1 MGCDAC
7 KQFGGSVPV
16 LKGCSRTRK
25 GGAMP
30 LSYLNKAY
38 QEPSGPAGSDRLIS
52 EPLLARPSLNHTG
65 GRRSH
70 TGGRRSHMGGKR
82 CSRKHRHTRK
92 CLKGK
97 GGFYPSAMGG
107 LINNGA
113 RLLPAAGVQAY
124 RMVRNYN
131 KSSKNRK

>member
-1 MGCDAC
+1 
-7 KQFGGSVPV
+7 
-16 LKGCSRTRK
+16 
-25 GGAMP
+25 MP
-30 LSYLNKAY
+30 LSYLNKGY
-38 QEPSGPAGSDRLIS
+38 QEPSAPSGSDRLVS

-70 TGGRRSHMGGKR
+70 TGGRRTRHRK
-82 CSRKHRHTRK
+82 SR
-92 CLKGK
+92 K

-124 RMVRNYN
+124 RMVRNYSSR
-131 KSSKNRK
+131 KSRKNHK

>member
-1 MGCDAC
+1 
-7 KQFGGSVPV
+7 
-16 LKGCSRTRK
+16 
-25 GGAMP
+25 MP
-30 LSYLNKAY
+30 LSYVNQGY
-38 QEPSGPAGSDRLIS
+38 QGPSAPAGSDRLIS

-65 GRRSH
+65 GRRCH
-70 TGGRRSHMGGKR
+70 TGGKR
-82 CSRKHRHTRK
+82 CTRKHRHTRK

-131 KSSKNRK
+131 KSRKNRK

>member
-1 MGCDAC
+1 MGCDSC
-7 KQFGGSVPV
+7 RQFGG
-16 LKGCSRTRK
+16 RK

-38 QEPSGPAGSDRLIS
+38 QEPSGSAGSDRLIS

-65 GRRSH
+65 GKRKCTRR
-70 TGGRRSHMGGKR
+70 
-82 CSRKHRHTRK
+82 HRHTRK
-92 CLKGK
+92 CRNSRR

-131 KSSKNRK
+131 KSRKNRK

>member
-1 MGCDAC
+1 MGCDSC
-7 KQFGGSVPV
+7 KQF
-16 LKGCSRTRK
+16 

-30 LSYLNKAY
+30 LSYVNPGY
-38 QEPSGPAGSDRLIS
+38 QSPSAPAGSDRLIS

-65 GRRSH
+65 GRRCH
-70 TGGRRSHMGGKR
+70 TGGRRCHTGGKR
-82 CSRKHRHTRK
+82 KHRCTRK
-92 CLKGK
+92 SRR

-124 RMVRNYN
+124 RMVRNYK
-131 KSSKNRK
+131 KSRKNRK

>member
-1 MGCDAC
+1 MGCDSC
-7 KQFGGSVPV
+7 KQFGG
-16 LKGCSRTRK
+16 KK

-30 LSYLNKAY
+30 LSYLNPNY
-38 QEPSGPAGSDRLIS
+38 QTPSGSAGSDRLVS

-65 GRRSH
+65 G
-70 TGGRRSHMGGKR
+70 K
-82 CSRKHRHTRK
+82 RKHRHTRK
-92 CLKGK
+92 SRKSRR

-124 RMVRNYN
+124 RMVRNY
-131 KSSKNRK
+131 KGSRKNRK

>member
-1 MGCDAC
+1 MGCDSC
-7 KQFGGSVPV
+7 KQFGG
-16 LKGCSRTRK
+16 KRANRTRK

-30 LSYLNKAY
+30 LSYLNKVY

-65 GRRSH
+65 GRRS
-70 TGGRRSHMGGKR
+70 RKNR
-82 CSRKHRHTRK
+82 CSRKSR
-92 CLKGK
+92 K

-124 RMVRNYN
+124 RMVRNYKN
-131 KSSKNRK
+131 SRKSRK

>member
-1 MGCDAC
+1 MVCDTGC
-7 KQFGGSVPV
+7 KQFGGKRAS
-16 LKGCSRTRK
+16 KTRKRK

-30 LSYLNKAY
+30 LSYVNPGY
-38 QEPSGPAGSDRLIS
+38 QGPSAPAGSDRLIS

-65 GRRSH
+65 GRRSRKN
-70 TGGRRSHMGGKR
+70 RRNR
-82 CSRKHRHTRK
+82 
-92 CLKGK
+92 K

-124 RMVRNYN
+124 RMVRNY
-131 KSSKNRK
+131 KGSRKNRK

>member
-1 MGCDAC
+1 MGCDSC
-7 KQFGGSVPV
+7 RQFGGSCPL
-16 LKGCSRTRK
+16 LKGGSCPLLK

-30 LSYLNKAY
+30 LSFLNPRY
-38 QEPSGPAGSDRLIS
+38 QEPSGNPGADRLIS

-65 GRRSH
+65 GRRRHTGKRSH
-70 TGGRRSHMGGKR
+70 TRRKR
-82 CSRKHRHTRK
+82 SKKHTR
-92 CLKGK
+92 K

-124 RMVRNYN
+124 RMVRNYK
-131 KSSKNRK
+131 KSRKNRK

>member
-1 MGCDAC
+1 MGCDSC
-7 KQFGGSVPV
+7 KQFGG
-16 LKGCSRTRK
+16 KK

-30 LSYLNKAY
+30 LSYVNQGY
-38 QEPSGPAGSDRLIS
+38 QGPSAPAGSDRLIS

-65 GRRSH
+65 GRRCH
-70 TGGRRSHMGGKR
+70 TGGRRCHTGGKR
-82 CSRKHRHTRK
+82 SKKHTRK
-92 CLKGK
+92 SRR

-113 RLLPAAGVQAY
+113 KLLPAAGVQAY

-131 KSSKNRK
+131 KSRKNRN

>member
-1 MGCDAC
+1 MGCDSC
-7 KQFGGSVPV
+7 KQF
-16 LKGCSRTRK
+16 

-30 LSYLNKAY
+30 LSYVNPGY
-38 QEPSGPAGSDRLIS
+38 QSPSAPAGSDRLIS

-65 GRRSH
+65 GRRCH
-70 TGGRRSHMGGKR
+70 TGGK
-82 CSRKHRHTRK
+82 RKHRRTRK
-92 CLKGK
+92 SRR

-124 RMVRNYN
+124 RMVRNYK
-131 KSSKNRK
+131 KSRKNRN

>member
-1 MGCDAC
+1 MGCDSC
-7 KQFGGSVPV
+7 KQFGG
-16 LKGCSRTRK
+16 KRKTRK

-30 LSYLNKAY
+30 LSYLNRGY
-38 QEPSGPAGSDRLIS
+38 QEPSGSAGSDRLIS

-65 GRRSH
+65 GKRCH
-70 TGGRRSHMGGKR
+70 TGGKR
-82 CSRKHRHTRK
+82 NKKRTRK
-92 CLKGK
+92 SRR

-113 RLLPAAGVQAY
+113 KLLPAAGVQAY

-131 KSSKNRK
+131 KSRKNRK

>member
-1 MGCDAC
+1 MGCDSC
-7 KQFGGSVPV
+7 KQFGGSAVPI

-25 GGAMP
+25 LRGGAMP
-30 LSYLNKAY
+30 LSYLNPNY
-38 QEPSGPAGSDRLIS
+38 QGPSASAGSDRLVS

-65 GRRSH
+65 GKRRKGSKC
-70 TGGRRSHMGGKR
+70 T
-82 CSRKHRHTRK
+82 RKHKHTRK
-92 CLKGK
+92 CLTKSRK

-124 RMVRNYN
+124 RMVRNY
-131 KSSKNRK
+131 KK